1 MESNHPKWPDDA
13 QSEDDALDRALD
25 AALAKY
31 AAAEPRAGLEQRI
44 LAHLQ
49 SESVCL
55 PNRCWWRWCAAGAVV
70 ALLAIMLAM
79 PWRSN
84 KPPST
89 ATQRHPSAA
98 IERAQPS
105 ATRAAVNREM
115 PATAAGFQ
123 RHKATRHHVRQPLV
137 VADAPKL
144 DQFPSPEPLTKEEL
158 ALVHYVRQ
166 FRQDAVIVAS
176 AQEELEKEVQH
187 DDAAGRQATSNSIEE
202 ER

>member
-105 ATRAAVNREM
+105 ATPAAVNGEM
-115 PATAAGFQ
+115 PATAARLQ
-123 RHKATRHHVRQPLV
+123 RYKATRHHVRQPPV
-137 VADAPKL
+137 VADEPKL

-158 ALVHYVRQ
+158 ALVLYVRQ
-166 FRQDAVIVAS
+166 FPGDAVIVAS
-176 AQEELEKEVQH
+176 AQEEFEKEVQQVV
-187 DDAAGRQATSNSIEE
+187 AAGGQTTSNSVEQ